1 MAKKKA
7 IQGAPM
13 FREDQSKCMSWCIN
27 NGIRMHINMGEEYSA
42 EEWTGTKKNRRK
54 ITVKKIKNTYEKGLV
69 KIAINNNGV
78 YSLSPKLYSQQE
90 ANVKMSELYCYF
102 YDKNN

>member
-1 MAKKKA
+1 MAKKKVLK
-7 IQGAPM
+7 GAPM

-27 NGIRMHINMGEEYSA
+27 NGIRMHINMGEEYSD
-42 EEWTGTKKNRRK
+42 TDYRRK
-54 ITVKKIKNTYEKGLV
+54 AVWKIRDPYEKGLV
-69 KIAINNNGV
+69 KIEVNNNGV
-78 YSLSPKLYSQQE
+78 PSLSPKLYSQQE